1 MKEELTIVEKQE
13 LWALC
18 QHKSNEIESMLPEF
32 KDLDLKTE
40 MIAEMVYYQ
49 NLRDKL
55 ERIIN
60 YNNPRQI
67 GAHFNSK

>member
-1 MKEELTIVEKQE
+1 MKEKEELTIVEKQE

-18 QHKSNEIESMLPEF
+18 QNKSNKIQAALPEF
-32 KDLDLKTE
+32 KDIEFKTQ
-40 MIAEMVYYQ
+40 MFAEMVYYQ

-60 YNNPRQI
+60 Q
-67 GAHFNSK
+67 K